1 MKIKKFSLFR
11 LKLIFFASI
20 ILICTIA
27 LSSFSVKNNI
37 KKKNE
42 LVSEKLISISQ
53 LATTKYTYSNVISIK
68 DSLTLKNITIP
79 FTEKSFVIKYNG
91 YITAGVDLSRAS
103 FTITDNALTISIPKC
118 VILSHAINEDEIF
131 IYDEKT
137 SLFNK
142 LSLEDM
148 LKEVT
153 MEKSKTEAEL
163 SNEGFLD
170 KVTVDTISFLKNF
183 FTNIG
188 FSKVDVKVVTSS

>member
-1 MKIKKFSLFR
+1 MKTKKIFLFR
-11 LKLIFFASI
+11 LKLIFIAAI
-20 ILICTIA
+20 ILILAIV

-68 DSLTLKNITIP
+68 DSLTLKKITIP

-91 YITAGVDLSRAS
+91 YITAGVDLSKAS
-103 FTITDNALTISIPKC
+103 FTIVNNALTINIPKC
-118 VILSHAINEDEIF
+118 VVLSHTIEEDEIF

-163 SNEGFLD
+163 YNEGFLD

-188 FSKVDVKVVTSS
+188 FSKVDIKVSTNY